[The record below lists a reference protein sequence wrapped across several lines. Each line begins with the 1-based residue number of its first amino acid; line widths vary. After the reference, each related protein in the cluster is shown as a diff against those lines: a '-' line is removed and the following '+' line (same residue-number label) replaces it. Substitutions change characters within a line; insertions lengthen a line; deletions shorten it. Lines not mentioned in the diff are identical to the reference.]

1 MVVVIGEG
9 FDFLG
14 QISDASERASP
25 NRALRDDVEP
35 DLDLVEPRRVRWR
48 VVDVK
53 ARSGREPTSNA
64 LVLVG
69 RVVVY
74 DEMNVQLLRDGRF
87 DVTKGGGHV
96 LRGRSRR
103 APSVAAARASCASA
117 REPRWRS

>member
-1 MVVVIGEG
+1 MTLAIVVLDER
-9 FDFLG
+9 FDLLD
-14 QISDASERASP
+14 QIADASERASP

-35 DLDLVEPRRVRWR
+35 DLDLIEPRRVRWR

-74 DEMNVQLLRDGRF
+74 DEMNVQLLRDGRI
-87 DVTKGGGHV
+87 DVTKELEELLVPMTRLALRQHATRGDVEGG
-96 LRGRSRR
+96 
-103 APSVAAARASCASA
+103 
-117 REPRWRS
+117 E